1 MNIRN
6 VIDRYFEGTSS
17 TEDENLLRDYFLDSD
32 NIDEDLKYLK
42 PLFVYFNDESEALQ
56 ILNEIKIDNVYGT
69 THRVKSIKLR
79 RAIVSI
85 SSIAA
90 ILIIGVI
97 LFFGDIGSSK
107 DYSYVWVNGE
117 KITNPDIVYK
127 YAEKSFES
135 VVSNEDILEQ
145 QLLDFFE

>member
-1 MNIRN
+1 MNIRS
-6 VIDRYFEGTSS
+6 VIDRYFEGNSS
-17 TEDENLLRDYFLDSD
+17 IEDENILRDYFLDSD
-32 NIDEDLKYLK
+32 NIDEDLEYLK
-42 PLFVYFNDESEALQ
+42 HLFVYLNDESEALH
-56 ILNEIKIDNVYGT
+56 ILNEIKIDEVSGT

-79 RAIVSI
+79 RVVLSI
-85 SSIAA
+85 SSMAA
-90 ILIIGVI
+90 ILVVGII
-97 LFFGDIGSSK
+97 LLFGDIGDSS

-117 KITNPDIVYK
+117 KITNPHIVYK